1 MQTFQSPLLPDTH
14 DLSRIF
20 HLCKYLLLIPTMCVV
35 RFVERGGGGVNGEK
49 HRTPQ
54 RNPQFFVLAGIYIS
68 DADTALKII
77 IIIIIIGFRIYN
89 LQPNLLVK
97 PSNS

>member
-1 MQTFQSPLLPDTH
+1 
-14 DLSRIF
+14 
-20 HLCKYLLLIPTMCVV
+20 MCVV

-68 DADTALKII
+68 DADTAFKII
-77 IIIIIIGFRIYN
+77 IIIIIIIIIYN
-89 LQPNLLVK
+89 SQPNLLVK

>member
-1 MQTFQSPLLPDTH
+1 MFL
-14 DLSRIF
+14 
-20 HLCKYLLLIPTMCVV
+20 LCKYLLLELLIPTMCVV

-68 DADTALKII
+68 DADTAFKI
-77 IIIIIIGFRIYN
+77 IIIIIIGFCIYN

>member
-1 MQTFQSPLLPDTH
+1 
-14 DLSRIF
+14 
-20 HLCKYLLLIPTMCVV
+20 MCVV

-68 DADTALKII
+68 DADTAFKII
-77 IIIIIIGFRIYN
+77 IIIIIYN

>member
-1 MQTFQSPLLPDTH
+1 
-14 DLSRIF
+14 
-20 HLCKYLLLIPTMCVV
+20 MCVV

-68 DADTALKII
+68 DADTAFKII
-77 IIIIIIGFRIYN
+77 IIIIIIIYN

>member
-1 MQTFQSPLLPDTH
+1 
-14 DLSRIF
+14 
-20 HLCKYLLLIPTMCVV
+20 MCVV

-77 IIIIIIGFRIYN
+77 IIITIIGFRIYI

>member
-1 MQTFQSPLLPDTH
+1 MLPNTP
-14 DLSRIF
+14 DLSRML
-20 HLCKYLLLIPTMCVV
+20 HLCKYLLLVPTMCVV

-68 DADTALKII
+68 DADTAFKII
-77 IIIIIIGFRIYN
+77 IIIIIIIIIYN

>member
-1 MQTFQSPLLPDTH
+1 
-14 DLSRIF
+14 
-20 HLCKYLLLIPTMCVV
+20 MCVV

-68 DADTALKII
+68 EADRAFKII
-77 IIIIIIGFRIYN
+77 IIIIYN

>member
-1 MQTFQSPLLPDTH
+1 M
-14 DLSRIF
+14 F
-20 HLCKYLLLIPTMCVV
+20 HLCKYLLLELLIPTMCVV

-68 DADTALKII
+68 DADTAFKII
-77 IIIIIIGFRIYN
+77 IITIIIIIGFRIYN
-89 LQPNLLVK
+89 LKPNLLVK

>member
-1 MQTFQSPLLPDTH
+1 
-14 DLSRIF
+14 
-20 HLCKYLLLIPTMCVV
+20 MCVV

-68 DADTALKII
+68 DADTAFKIITTIII

>member
-1 MQTFQSPLLPDTH
+1 M
-14 DLSRIF
+14 F
-20 HLCKYLLLIPTMCVV
+20 HHCKYLLLELLIPTMCVV

-68 DADTALKII
+68 DADTTFKII
-77 IIIIIIGFRIYN
+77 IIIIIIVIIIRFRIYN

-97 PSNS
+97 PSNSLRKHD